1 MENLYLNININIKMN
16 TRKVL
21 KFIDYFFII
30 YYNVNVNK
38 EKNTKN
44 LKNYQMKIFLNLLL
58 FFWDYLYF

>member
-38 EKNTKN
+38 EKNIKN
-44 LKNYQMKIFLNLLL
+44 LKNYQIKIFLNLLL
-58 FFWDYLYF
+58 FF

>member
-38 EKNTKN
+38 EKNIKN

-58 FFWDYLYF
+58 FF

>member
-38 EKNTKN
+38 EKNIKN

>member
-21 KFIDYFFII
+21 TFIDYFFII

-38 EKNTKN
+38 EKNIKN

>member
-1 MENLYLNININIKMN
+1 MKNLYLNININIKMN
-16 TRKVL
+16 TRKLL

-38 EKNTKN
+38 EKNIKN

>member
-1 MENLYLNININIKMN
+1 MKNLYLNININIKMN

-38 EKNTKN
+38 EKNIKN

>member
-21 KFIDYFFII
+21 KFIDCFFII

-38 EKNTKN
+38 EKNIKN
-44 LKNYQMKIFLNLLL
+44 LKNYQIKIF
-58 FFWDYLYF
+58 

>member
-1 MENLYLNININIKMN
+1 MENLYLNININIKFN
-16 TRKVL
+16 TIKVV

>member
-1 MENLYLNININIKMN
+1 MKNLYLNININIKFN
-16 TRKVL
+16 TIKVV

-44 LKNYQMKIFLNLLL
+44 
-58 FFWDYLYF
+58 

>member
-1 MENLYLNININIKMN
+1 MKNLYLNININIKMN

-38 EKNTKN
+38 EKNIKN
-44 LKNYQMKIFLNLLL
+44 LKNYQIK
-58 FFWDYLYF
+58 FF

>member
-1 MENLYLNININIKMN
+1 MKNLYLNININIKMN

-38 EKNTKN
+38 EKNIKN

-58 FFWDYLYF
+58 FF